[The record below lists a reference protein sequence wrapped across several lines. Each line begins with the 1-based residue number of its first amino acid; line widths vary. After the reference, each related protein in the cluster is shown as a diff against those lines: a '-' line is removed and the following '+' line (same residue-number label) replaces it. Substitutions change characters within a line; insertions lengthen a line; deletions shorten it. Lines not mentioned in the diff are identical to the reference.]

1 MQKVQLKV
9 HWKVRERKAYHH
21 WKNIRKEPGKKMQG
35 PGKKMQVAKKR
46 YYRDPES
53 RRQYWKKISRKPSI
67 RKNIYK
73 KEVSEKS

>member
-46 YYRDPES
+46 Y
-53 RRQYWKKISRKPSI
+53 
-67 RKNIYK
+67 
-73 KEVSEKS
+73 